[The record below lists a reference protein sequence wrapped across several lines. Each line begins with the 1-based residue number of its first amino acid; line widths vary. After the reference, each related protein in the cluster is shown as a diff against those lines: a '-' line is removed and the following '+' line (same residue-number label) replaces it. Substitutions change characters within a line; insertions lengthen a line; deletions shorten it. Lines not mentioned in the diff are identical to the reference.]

1 MERNPNLSVGRAE
14 ILHTTAALMDIQTL
28 AVAAVADAICAA
40 ATKHFCCIKLR
51 HVCLHIS

>member
-1 MERNPNLSVGRAE
+1 MERNPNLRVGRAE

-28 AVAAVADAICAA
+28 AIAVVADAICAA

-51 HVCLHIS
+51 HLCLHIS